1 MALKAAAV
9 LEGRDMLVDLCYRQ
23 APRRGRPAAVVEAM
37 AKLGPVG
44 RRRVAEAERK
54 AARKVAKRR
63 ARESTIRAR
72 VTESLTA
79 AAVPLAA
86 PGTGAAPDV
95 QDGDGG
101 SLMDAL
107 GVGRNSPFG
116 QPAGDAPVEGAPVV
130 PEAGLD
136 SLGTDELRDFS
147 KSAFGAFAQARGFGS
162 PGWA

>member
-23 APRRGRPAAVVEAM
+23 APRRGRPAAVAEAM
-37 AKLGPVG
+37 VKLGPVG

-101 SLMDAL
+101 SLLAALRPGLESPFWGVPGSVPAEGVPDVPAAGLGSL
-107 GVGRNSPFG
+107 GVDG
-116 QPAGDAPVEGAPVV
+116 
-130 PEAGLD
+130 
-136 SLGTDELRDFS
+136 LRDYS
-147 KSAFGAFAQARGFGS
+147 KAALAADARARGFGS
-162 PGWA
+162 PIWG